1 MLVYKVFVVCL
12 FSCCDEKL
20 IAHTALQFEIGAVL
34 LLNVDVVNKLETAQ
48 IICNTCHCK
57 QLHKIVQIL
66 VLLEE

>member
-1 MLVYKVFVVCL
+1 MCL

-34 LLNVDVVNKLETAQ
+34 LLNVVNKLETAQ

-66 VLLEE
+66 VLQEE